1 MIYLVNYSSNILIE
15 YLNSR
20 EISFSY
26 TSNNAIKTKGELEI
40 VTCTPNSTNIVYCS
54 IDLTS
59 IEHIKGNNTYILLE
73 SIGKGWKKL
82 VKEKNWIEILKIDL
96 KEYNKWI
103 GRLRKILTPEAYDY
117 FIDRYYNYPSK
128 VKLEIDVLA
137 ILYKE
142 KQGLLTEEELRTKY
156 EGINSNLRSYVKY
169 MGSKKGRRILYESSN
184 KELWLM
190 FIGTDI
196 HPPIIYRM
204 IKDEYQQ
211 VFSLIR
217 DKVITYGDNLKEYLL
232 LVDTSIEIDKS
243 NNYNSTL
250 EFVLSI

>member
-1 MIYLVNYSSNILIE
+1 
-15 YLNSR
+15 
-20 EISFSY
+20 
-26 TSNNAIKTKGELEI
+26 
-40 VTCTPNSTNIVYCS
+40 
-54 IDLTS
+54 
-59 IEHIKGNNTYILLE
+59 
-73 SIGKGWKKL
+73 
-82 VKEKNWIEILKIDL
+82 
-96 KEYNKWI
+96 
-103 GRLRKILTPEAYDY
+103 
-117 FIDRYYNYPSK
+117 
-128 VKLEIDVLA
+128 
-137 ILYKE
+137 
-142 KQGLLTEEELRTKY
+142 
-156 EGINSNLRSYVKY
+156 